1 MAVPKFNDVLYEET
15 GGVATVTLNRPDR
28 LNAIRVG
35 MYEEITE
42 ALCDLAIASEIAQF
56 EQVGPKVG
64 AVDPVFGTALLARIV
79 GQKKAREM
87 WYLCR
92 RYSARQA
99 LEMVLVKEVVPDAE
113 LDAEVE
119 RWCAERPDRSPTA
132 IGIAFQ
138 RRQRADPWH
147 LRPRFR
153 GGRTLLP
160 HRRGKGGGSGAPPKT
175 QAEVPLTAALFP
187 AGHDTDGFRA
197 HE

>member
-1 MAVPKFNDVLYEET
+1 MAIPKFKDVLYEET
-15 GGVATVTLNRPDR
+15 DGVATVTLNRPDR

-42 ALCDLAIASEIAQF
+42 ALCDLALASEIGQF

-64 AVDPVFGTALLARIV
+64 AFDPVFGTALLARIV

-119 RWCAERPDRSPTA
+119 RW
-132 IGIAFQ
+132 
-138 RRQRADPWH
+138 
-147 LRPRFR
+147 
-153 GGRTLLP
+153 
-160 HRRGKGGGSGAPPKT
+160 GA
-175 QAEVPLTAALFP
+175 
-187 AGHDTDGFRA
+187 
-197 HE
+197 

>member
-1 MAVPKFNDVLYEET
+1 MAIPKFKDVLYEET
-15 GGVATVTLNRPDR
+15 DGVATVTLNRPDR

-64 AVDPVFGTALLARIV
+64 AVDPVFGTALLARVV

-99 LEMVLVKEVVPDAE
+99 R
-113 LDAEVE
+113 
-119 RWCAERPDRSPTA
+119 RWCSSKRSFLT
-132 IGIAFQ
+132 
-138 RRQRADPWH
+138 RSSM
-147 LRPRFR
+147 PRLSAGVR
-153 GGRTLLP
+153 
-160 HRRGKGGGSGAPPKT
+160 SGW
-175 QAEVPLTAALFP
+175 TAARRRSASPLNADSKQIRGISGLGFGAVALYYRTDEAKE
-187 AGHDTDGFRA
+187 AGAALRQKRKPKFR
-197 HE
+197 